1 MQYFHKSIVKLKK
14 LYIAGT
20 FVYTVNDKWIIVR
33 VLYFSDYK
41 YKYHVFIYIHFY
53 LLSKEND

>member
-1 MQYFHKSIVKLKK
+1 MQYFHKSIVKHKK

-20 FVYTVNDKWIIVR
+20 FVYTVNDKWIKVR

-41 YKYHVFIYIHFY
+41 CKYDVFFYI
-53 LLSKEND
+53 LLCKEND

>member
-20 FVYTVNDKWIIVR
+20 FVYTVNDKWIKVR

-41 YKYHVFIYIHFY
+41 CKYDVFFYIHFY
-53 LLSKEND
+53 LLCKEND